1 MRKGLK
7 SVLIAAAG
15 SAMLASAAWSAPLTP
30 GNVVIYRVGD
40 GSAGLVN
47 TGVAVFLDEYSPTG
61 TLVQSIPMPTT
72 ASGANNALFASGTA
86 SSEGLISRSADG
98 QYIIATG
105 YASTH
110 TSSLAGTAATLI
122 NRVVARVD
130 MNGVIDTSTA
140 LTDFSSGNNPRSAT
154 SVDGTGFW
162 VAGGAGGVR
171 YASLGGTTSNDLTT
185 AAGLSNVRA
194 VSVYD
199 GQLYASSGSGTN
211 TFKGV
216 ETIGT
221 GLATSGAQTVTRLA
235 GLTDTLSN
243 STYQFLLA
251 DLDSGVPGVDT
262 LYFADDSSTSG
273 GISKFALVAGTWTYV
288 DRIGSGTDAYRG
300 LSGIVDGTNVTL
312 FATRKGGTGAAGGG
326 ELVSLIDTN
335 GYNLGFSSTTPT
347 LLATAGTNTAFR
359 GVVAVVPEPS
369 ALGLLGLAAGL
380 LARRRGRGL

>member
-1 MRKGLK
+1 MRKGFK
-7 SVLIAAAG
+7 SVLISAAG

-47 TGVAVFLDEYSPTG
+47 TGVPVFLDEYNPAG

-72 ASGANNALFASGTA
+72 ASGANKALFASGTA
-86 SSEGLISRSADG
+86 SSEGLINLSADG

-110 TSSLAGTAATLI
+110 TSSLSSTAGTLI

-140 LTDFSSGNNPRSAT
+140 LTDFASGNNPRSAT

-171 YASLGGTTSNDLTT
+171 YASLGGTTSTDLTT
-185 AAGLSNVRA
+185 GAGFTNVRA
-194 VSVYD
+194 VSIYD

-211 TFKGV
+211 TFRGV

-221 GLATSGAQTVTRLA
+221 GLPTSGAQTVTRLA

-243 STYQFLLA
+243 GPYQFLLA
-251 DLDSGVPGVDT
+251 DLDATVPGVDT
-262 LYFADDSSTSG
+262 LYFADDSTTSG
-273 GISKFALVAGTWTYV
+273 GISKFALVSGTWTYV
-288 DRIGSGTDAYRG
+288 DKVGTSADAYRG
-300 LSGIVDGTNVTL
+300 LAGVVESGIVTL
-312 FATRKGGTGAAGGG
+312 YATRKGGTAAVGGG

-369 ALGLLGLAAGL
+369 AVGLLGIAAGL
-380 LARRRGRGL
+380 LARRRARGL